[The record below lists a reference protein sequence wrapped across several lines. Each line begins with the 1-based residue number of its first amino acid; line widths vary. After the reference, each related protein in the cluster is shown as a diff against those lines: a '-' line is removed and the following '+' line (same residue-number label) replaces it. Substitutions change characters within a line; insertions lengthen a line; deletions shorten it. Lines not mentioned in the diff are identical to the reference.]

1 MKITFDADDLR
12 PIIEQVVT
20 ETLARVDDDRP
31 GDDRLAYTESEAAAM
46 IGLEQ
51 HVLREQRRLG
61 RIEPCAVRPGR
72 RVLYTPASIRAF
84 LANGATTSDSTE

>member
-12 PIIEQVVT
+12 PIIELVVT
-20 ETLARVDDDRP
+20 ETLSRVADTRVDDDR
-31 GDDRLAYTESEAAAM
+31 LAYPESEAAQLC
-46 IGLEQ
+46 GLET

-61 RIEPCAVRPGR
+61 RIEPCAARPGR

-84 LANGATTSDSTE
+84 LANDATTNDSKD